1 MESQEVFS
9 KHTCTEQ
16 REAGPSVRNHLA
28 GRLARGAVLGE
39 WHRRG
44 GGWKRRTEPPG
55 RLGCSGA
62 STYLSSPSARRFDSS
77 FPSAFPI
84 FPLSHP
90 KIRGNPALQPFI
102 LPRHLASPQISRVCE
117 LGGRGVWAHWLHGVH
132 GGEWASPGRRRR
144 GLLGRGTAGL
154 TAPLPRAGVLLQAA
168 GAHRGLHQRGHLGVW
183 YAGRLGC
190 WGEEGNERAAALRQ
204 CFLDPPT
211 ANTTLRAQGTPPV
224 QSVIFSAAKQV
235 EGGGAGGAGAG

>member
-16 REAGPSVRNHLA
+16 REAGPSVRNHLT

-144 GLLGRGTAGL
+144 GLLGR
-154 TAPLPRAGVLLQAA
+154 APPG
-168 GAHRGLHQRGHLGVW
+168 
-183 YAGRLGC
+183 
-190 WGEEGNERAAALRQ
+190 
-204 CFLDPPT
+204 
-211 ANTTLRAQGTPPV
+211 
-224 QSVIFSAAKQV
+224 
-235 EGGGAGGAGAG
+235 